1 MNENFD
7 DRALH
12 FACSVGVDYEIAYL
26 VTKRISR
33 KTKVTLPNGF
43 ELRGNAAVYEILNS
57 LYNLK
62 GEGKTFHYFP
72 ESTANEKKEYLKF
85 FAPAEDLSHFSD
97 NKISELYT
105 RFKISSVVANV
116 FPKEINVKTLEKSEL
131 EALVGWLFSK
141 SLVPL
146 RFTIESTV

>member
-7 DRALH
+7 DRAFH
-12 FACSVGVDYEIAYL
+12 FACSVGVDYAIAYL

-33 KTKVTLPNGF
+33 KTKVTLPNGL
-43 ELRGNAAVYEILNS
+43 ELKGNAAVYEILTA

-62 GEGKTFHYFP
+62 GEGKTFHYFS
-72 ESTANEKKEYLKF
+72 ESTSKEKRDYLKL
-85 FAPAEDLSHFSD
+85 FAPEENLTHLSD

-105 RFKISSVVANV
+105 RFKISSVVVNV
-116 FPKEINVKTLEKSEL
+116 FPKEINVKTLEKEEL

-141 SLVPL
+141 SLIPL
-146 RFTIESTV
+146 RFTIENS